1 MSYRTSSASKKSKKV
16 TIIAL
21 LVILVVGAGL
31 AYGIK
36 TRNHNST
43 SASPDGQETIN
54 LAPATDQEKQENDA
68 NKQRIVDE
76 QNNQNNNPPQNNQSG
91 DTSSTK
97 QVSVTITSADKSVV
111 YAQVSGIVEDGG
123 TCMATFT
130 KGSTSLSASS
140 DSIAN
145 VSYTQCAPIHPSS
158 PLQAGNWSVVVSYK
172 STHATGSSAA
182 FAFTVQ

>member
-1 MSYRTSSASKKSKKV
+1 MSYRTSPTSKKSKKGI
-16 TIIAL
+16 IIAL
-21 LVILVVGAGL
+21 VIVLIGGAGL

-36 TRNHNST
+36 TRNHNNNAPT
-43 SASPDGQETIN
+43 SPDGQETIK

-76 QNNQNNNPPQNNQSG
+76 QNSQNNNPQNDQNG
-91 DTSSTK
+91 NASSTK
-97 QVSVTITSADKSVV
+97 QVSVTVTSADKSAV

-123 TCMATFT
+123 TCTATFT

-145 VSYTQCAPIHPSS
+145 VSYTQCAPIRPSS
-158 PLQAGNWSVVVSYK
+158 PLQAGSWSVVVSYK
-172 STHATGSSAA
+172 STHAAGSSAA
-182 FAFTVQ
+182 FTFTVQ